1 MPDQAPPPEDP
12 HRAAGPVVFIYF
24 RSSPNDRD
32 AVRTAHARLALALR
46 EAGLPT
52 GDGLAL
58 RRESAREPLNGEAP
72 GYLTWLETYR
82 VTDLDAVHAQLAALD
97 RLAGDCGLS
106 ALALNGRHT
115 EIFEPCA

>member
-1 MPDQAPPPEDP
+1 MPDLAPSPDDRP
-12 HRAAGPVVFIYF
+12 RAAAAVAFIYF

-58 RRESAREPLNGEAP
+58 RRESAREPLAVEAP

-82 VTDLDAVHAQLAALD
+82 AADLDAVRAQLAALE
-97 RLAGDCGLS
+97 RLAGESGLS

>member
-58 RRESAREPLNGEAP
+58 RRESAREPLAVEAP

-97 RLAGDCGLS
+97 RLAGYCGLS

>member
-1 MPDQAPPPEDP
+1 M
-12 HRAAGPVVFIYF
+12 
-24 RSSPNDRD
+24 
-32 AVRTAHARLALALR
+32 RTAHARLALALR

-82 VTDLDAVHAQLAALD
+82 AADLDAVRAQLAALE
-97 RLAGDCGLS
+97 RLAGESGLS